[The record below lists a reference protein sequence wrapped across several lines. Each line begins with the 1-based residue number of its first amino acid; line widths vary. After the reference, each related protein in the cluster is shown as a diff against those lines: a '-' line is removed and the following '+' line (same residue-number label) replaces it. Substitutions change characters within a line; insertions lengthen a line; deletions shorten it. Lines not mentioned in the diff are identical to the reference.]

1 VSISIST
8 KEMDMAISR
17 KTVLVA
23 LAGAALLAGCA
34 TGPYYDDYGYGY
46 GSPYGYGYGDPY
58 YGSGYYYGPSV
69 GLGLGLTYSDRD
81 YRRRGDHR
89 HRDWRRDGRD
99 RDGRDGWRDRGPGD
113 RYYGNPG
120 TVDAERDPNYSP
132 G

>member
-1 VSISIST
+1 
-8 KEMDMAISR
+8 MAISR
-17 KTVLVA
+17 KALVTA

-46 GSPYGYGYGDPY
+46 GYGSGYGYGYGDPY
-58 YGSGYYYGPSV
+58 YAPGYYYGPSV
-69 GLGLGLTYSDRD
+69 GLGLGFTYSDRD

-89 HRDWRRDGRD
+89 HRDGRRD

-113 RYYGNPG
+113 RYEYNPG
-120 TVDAERDPNYSP
+120 TVDAERDRNYSP